1 MTDSLL
7 PIGTIAKRTGMAV
20 SAIRY
25 YVDEGL
31 VPSHRNSAGH
41 RLFERSAIR
50 RVSFILI
57 AQKMGYTLHEIQQV
71 LATLPAGRTPNK
83 ADWTRLSRRFSSD
96 LEEKIA
102 ALEHLKKSLDGCIG
116 CGCLSLKA
124 CALYNPGDQ
133 AIGLGAGP
141 RYLMGNSAADL
152 KGKVK

>member
-7 PIGTIAKRTGMAV
+7 TIGTIATRTGVAV

-31 VPSHRNSAGH
+31 LPSHRNAAGH
-41 RLFERSAIR
+41 RLFERSTIR

-57 AQKMGYTLHEIQQV
+57 AQKMGYTLREIQEV

-83 ADWTRLSRRFSSD
+83 TDWSRLSRRFSAD
-96 LEEKIA
+96 LDEKIA
-102 ALEHLKKSLDGCIG
+102 ALEHLKRSLDGCIG

-124 CALYNPGDQ
+124 CALFNPEDR
-133 AIGLGAGP
+133 AIELGAGP
-141 RYLMGNSAADL
+141 RYLLGDSASDL
-152 KGKVK
+152 KSDPT